1 MPNQIKIDPSRTTT
15 LRKRFMA
22 DMTRRFRSVEK
33 ANTKILIE
41 DDAFGLNTSE
51 PISFNVERQVWR
63 FLSNA
68 DKVKAY
74 RKWLQEQ
81 IDAKILTPI
90 GGISGKPWTAEY
102 VESAYQKGYIRA
114 YTDLFAEELASTP
127 EFYAGGKAQF
137 LRDAFNQP
145 IPTSQLELLSV
156 RAFTELTGVT
166 SAMSQQLSRHLAN
179 GLAHGDSV
187 TQIARNMTK
196 SIGNLTR
203 TRALAIAR
211 TEVMAAHAE
220 GQLDSFVALGVKE
233 VGILAEWSTAGDDR
247 VCPLCDELEGVV
259 MTIKEARGLIPRHP
273 NCRCIWLPAVR
284 DMKRKGQLWGK
295 AGKRAV
301 DKSIQAEAPK
311 TIKRT
316 KREVR
321 RRSVW
326 AGKNI

>member
-33 ANTKILIE
+33 ANSELIVE
-41 DDAFGLNTSE
+41 TDVLGLSTSE
-51 PISFNVERQVWR
+51 PISFNVERQAWR
-63 FLSNA
+63 FLT
-68 DKVKAY
+68 DTQKVKAY

-81 IDAKILTPI
+81 IDAKILTTI
-90 GGISGKPWTAEY
+90 GGISDKPWTAEY

-145 IPTSQLELLSV
+145 IALSQIELLST
-156 RAFTELTGVT
+156 RAFTELEGVT
-166 SAMSQQLSRHLAN
+166 ATMSQQLSRHLAN
-179 GLAHGDSV
+179 GLARGQSV
-187 TQIARNMTK
+187 SEIARNMTR
-196 SIGNLTR
+196 SIGNLTK
-203 TRALAIAR
+203 TRALTIAR
-211 TEVMAAHAE
+211 TEIMASHAE
-220 GQLDSFVALGVKE
+220 GQLDAFEKLGIEE
-233 VGILAEWSTAGDDR
+233 VGIWAEWSTAGDDR
-247 VCPLCDELEGVV
+247 VCVLCGELEGAV

-273 NCRCIWLPAVR
+273 NCRCIWLPA
-284 DMKRKGQLWGK
+284 DKAQKRKGQLWGK

-301 DKSIQAEAPK
+301 DESIQAEAPK

-316 KREVR
+316 KRAVR

-326 AGKNI
+326 AGKNL